1 MTSALSS
8 SMYANDETE
17 ESLETGILEDDI
29 SLELDRE
36 YQSTPSARFE
46 VAKVLKSREMADLP
60 LHVM

>member
-1 MTSALSS
+1 
-8 SMYANDETE
+8 MYANDETE